1 MQRKEIIQHIVDY
14 LNKSGITAGT
24 INEGKNFE
32 VVFKDVE
39 ILHKLL
45 NAFRGGSCPWK
56 LSLTNTSILAVR
68 PPNLGSENLIREI
81 DYKICLLK
89 SLFGG

>member
-1 MQRKEIIQHIVDY
+1 MQRKEIIQTIVDH
-14 LNKSGITAGT
+14 LNKIGMTAGT
-24 INEGKNFE
+24 IDEGKNFE

-39 ILHKLL
+39 TLHKLL

-68 PPNLGSENLIREI
+68 PPKFDSENLTREI